1 MKALDIKM
9 LRDLRRMWSQALTVA
24 LVVASGVAG
33 VVTFLSA
40 VESLEAARARFYAE
54 ARFADVFADL
64 VRAPDSVAAT
74 LNTLAGVAQVQTTIE
89 HTVRI
94 DLEGTTEPAIGR
106 LIGLDSRAPTAL
118 NTVSVRLGRMPN
130 GAMGEPSAPTGTEI
144 EALVSEG
151 FAQAHGLAPGSTI
164 GALIEGRRRTL
175 RITGTAVSPE
185 YVFAGLHGAPDP
197 KGFGAFWVDKATL
210 AAALDMRGAFNRVAI
225 RLAPQSSVQAVISE
239 VEASLQ
245 RWGGRPP
252 YPRADQISEVM
263 LNNEIREQRV
273 LGTIL
278 PAIFA
283 AVAAFLLNVVISRLV
298 STQRGQIAALKA
310 LGYGNSAI
318 AGHYLKLVGLIAALG
333 LLIGL
338 VAGNDL
344 GRRFAGLFAAFFHF
358 PDFEHRL
365 SWQLV
370 AIAAAATT
378 LTAVVGTL
386 HAIRATVRLPPAV
399 AMQAQAPSVGRR
411 SRLEGLG
418 RLVRHP
424 AGAMIVRNMV
434 RRPWRTGLSIVGM
447 AAAMAIVILGHFVRD
462 AIEEIERSAF
472 SLALRGD
479 LIVSMIE
486 PVQDSARHALAR
498 LPGVIAVESGRDA
511 AVRLRHGHLE
521 ERARIQG
528 GETTGHLRRVMDV
541 DGREAAMPLEGLML
555 TDRLAAKLA
564 ARPGDQIEVQV
575 LEGRMPIR
583 HIAMCCTVR
592 DMMGLNAYMERGA
605 LNRLMGEGDLSSQFT
620 LALEQGTEAQT
631 LQATRSLPRVA
642 GTFSKATLRANMQQV
657 SGRNV
662 RIMSTV
668 MTAFAAVIA
677 VGIVYNAMRIALSE
691 RSWELASLRV
701 LGFRRAEVSGLLLG
715 EMAIAVV
722 LALPLGMALG
732 WLLVHGVAQLLASDQ
747 FLFPVVI
754 QPRTYALA
762 ALSVGMAALATSA
775 VVRRH
780 IDHLDLVAVLK
791 TRE

>member
-1 MKALDIKM
+1 
-9 LRDLRRMWSQALTVA
+9 
-24 LVVASGVAG
+24 
-33 VVTFLSA
+33 
-40 VESLEAARARFYAE
+40 
-54 ARFADVFADL
+54 
-64 VRAPDSVAAT
+64 
-74 LNTLAGVAQVQTTIE
+74 
-89 HTVRI
+89 
-94 DLEGTTEPAIGR
+94 
-106 LIGLDSRAPTAL
+106 
-118 NTVSVRLGRMPN
+118 
-130 GAMGEPSAPTGTEI
+130 
-144 EALVSEG
+144 
-151 FAQAHGLAPGSTI
+151 
-164 GALIEGRRRTL
+164 
-175 RITGTAVSPE
+175 
-185 YVFAGLHGAPDP
+185 
-197 KGFGAFWVDKATL
+197 
-210 AAALDMRGAFNRVAI
+210 
-225 RLAPQSSVQAVISE
+225 
-239 VEASLQ
+239 
-245 RWGGRPP
+245 
-252 YPRADQISEVM
+252 
-263 LNNEIREQRV
+263 
-273 LGTIL
+273 
-278 PAIFA
+278 
-283 AVAAFLLNVVISRLV
+283 
-298 STQRGQIAALKA
+298 
-310 LGYGNSAI
+310 
-318 AGHYLKLVGLIAALG
+318 
-333 LLIGL
+333 
-338 VAGNDL
+338 
-344 GRRFAGLFAAFFHF
+344 
-358 PDFEHRL
+358 
-365 SWQLV
+365 
-370 AIAAAATT
+370 
-378 LTAVVGTL
+378 
-386 HAIRATVRLPPAV
+386 
-399 AMQAQAPSVGRR
+399 MQAQAPPVGHR

-486 PVQDSARHALAR
+486 PVHDDARHALAR
-498 LPGVIAVESGRDA
+498 LPGVIAVESGREA
-511 AVRLRHGHLE
+511 AVRLRHGHVE

-528 GETTGHLRRVMDV
+528 GEATGHLRRVMDV
-541 DGREAAMPLEGLML
+541 DGREAVIPLEGLML
-555 TDRLAAKLA
+555 TDRLAAKLG
-564 ARPGDQIEVQV
+564 ARPGDVIEVQV

-583 HIAMCCTVR
+583 HVAVCCTVR

-605 LNRLMGEGDLSSQFT
+605 LNRLMGEGDFSSQFT

-677 VGIVYNAMRIALSE
+677 VGIIYNAMRIALAE

-715 EMAIAVV
+715 EMAIGVV